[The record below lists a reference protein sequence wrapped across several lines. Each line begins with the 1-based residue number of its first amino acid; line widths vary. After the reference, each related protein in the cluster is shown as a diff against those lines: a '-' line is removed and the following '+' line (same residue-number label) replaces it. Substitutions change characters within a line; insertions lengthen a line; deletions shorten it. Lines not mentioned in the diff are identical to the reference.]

1 MDHSEPSSSGMNGAV
16 PKTKKRKSDE
26 VKLSSSQ
33 RSMNWRQQQKE
44 LDPEGFREKERLR
57 TRERRQNRQRNQTK
71 CSTNMSSKET
81 QTDITVSVNEILWK
95 LTPLSDFS
103 GRYKLVDQMDGTGN
117 VDLIFEENDKAVMNT
132 RKAGIQETHSFVT
145 ATTSSHR
152 QRGDRQCVDNS
163 DLAEMS
169 PLSLPSDISDIDPD
183 QFNDILQIVS
193 SEKIHA
199 SSHDVITE
207 CKASKISELQTPV
220 ETVGRSI
227 ENNPADGNPNDV
239 DAISKQFDDME
250 TAFSSQIPSIRDTKT
265 STDPC
270 PDVVTRGQK
279 QTIPLSD
286 GNSIESSNA
295 YQNIFQTIAEQEIPI
310 SPHLSVTSL
319 ILDMQQ
325 DMTKTVPR
333 PYSVESIC
341 SDAEMPSSKKIL
353 VTSNDD
359 TTECTGGDIQ
369 HNGGSKS
376 DTVAILES
384 QMPLETVGNSNEDS
398 PPAGNPN
405 AVYAIS
411 IPFDDMETASSS
423 QASIRN
429 STDPRPEVT
438 TRDINCNGERG
449 NADGKKDK
457 ELKAPYKKSGAF
469 TFYSSVSKTSKTV
482 KRAIVNMLTFKDKIY
497 FRMEDMK
504 FIEEVSA
511 NGKVESLITFEN
523 VVKDRVVLHVAI
535 SQTNGAVWFCCDD
548 NSVNKYLAGKC
559 TEKFRTKYPPKHLYI
574 YSSNLKEEAYVSHE
588 TGLEIWDE
596 DRVKCIHLYIDSTDS
611 NGEKELFYPSTID
624 KDAVSGRVLVTS
636 LQVYAPMLLDGSLQ
650 KTTFIE
656 TLPEVC
662 PRFRIFTGCFNHKGN
677 IILGTSSGVY
687 VLSGVNF
694 EVLTILNKHYPT
706 FNMLCFPN
714 NDLWIVYL
722 RDICKYSYTDE

>member
-117 VDLIFEENDKAVMNT
+117 VDLIFEENDK
-132 RKAGIQETHSFVT
+132 
-145 ATTSSHR
+145 
-152 QRGDRQCVDNS
+152 
-163 DLAEMS
+163 
-169 PLSLPSDISDIDPD
+169 
-183 QFNDILQIVS
+183 
-193 SEKIHA
+193 
-199 SSHDVITE
+199 E

-295 YQNIFQTIAEQEIPI
+295 YQNIFQTIDFNQLPTGPSDKTLLHSHSAEQEIPI

-656 TLPEVC
+656 TLPEEKTLLYY
-662 PRFRIFTGCFNHKGN
+662 FYNT
-677 IILGTSSGVY
+677 
-687 VLSGVNF
+687 
-694 EVLTILNKHYPT
+694 LT
-706 FNMLCFPN
+706 
-714 NDLWIVYL
+714 
-722 RDICKYSYTDE
+722 

>member
-295 YQNIFQTIAEQEIPI
+295 YQNIFQTI
-310 SPHLSVTSL
+310 
-319 ILDMQQ
+319 
-325 DMTKTVPR
+325 
-333 PYSVESIC
+333 
-341 SDAEMPSSKKIL
+341 
-353 VTSNDD
+353 
-359 TTECTGGDIQ
+359 
-369 HNGGSKS
+369 
-376 DTVAILES
+376 
-384 QMPLETVGNSNEDS
+384 DS